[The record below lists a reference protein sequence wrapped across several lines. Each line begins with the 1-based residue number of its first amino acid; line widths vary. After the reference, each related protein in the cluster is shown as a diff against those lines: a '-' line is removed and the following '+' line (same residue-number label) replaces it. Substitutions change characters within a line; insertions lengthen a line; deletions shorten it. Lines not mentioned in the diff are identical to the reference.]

1 MFRPQHVLMSRV
13 MTRLQEAKKV
23 QSKAMIITTF
33 GATRGEKRTCNI
45 PQQKT
50 NINNGGALTLPAVV
64 VPHIRNPVSV
74 QPTDTA
80 KTSYKHLAGLELADS
95 GDVGNSQ
102 HLCPNT

>member
-1 MFRPQHVLMSRV
+1 

-23 QSKAMIITTF
+23 QSEAMIITTF

-50 NINNGGALTLPAVV
+50 NTNDGGALTLTAVV
-64 VPHIRNPVSV
+64 VPHTRNPVSV
-74 QPTDTA
+74 QPIDTA

-95 GDVGNSQ
+95 GDVGNSK